1 VTTTSGTPDQ
11 PDLPDTPGPDATPE
25 QEAFVSALL
34 SGLRA
39 DDPAMPEHVVARLE
53 AALAEERRA
62 AAAAGAP
69 ALGTSALGEPA
80 AGGAEDPDEATTP
93 GLAPVTVLPQQPQQ
107 RRRPDRS
114 TRALQWLVGAAAA
127 VLVVGGV
134 GAVVRGTFS
143 TSSDSAATAAG
154 GQLLASGTAYSKDTL
169 AEQARALVA
178 EPTSVSTDGEAAAPE
193 LAPGTDGRDTSAEP
207 GTASNGLDL
216 PGCLQQLTGT
226 TGTDPLAVDRA
237 TYEGRAAVVIVLAST
252 DAPGSLDV
260 WVVAPTCRLG
270 DDAFVEFQRVAAP

>member
-11 PDLPDTPGPDATPE
+11 PDTPDTPGPDATPE
-25 QEAFVSALL
+25 QEAFVAALL
-34 SGLRA
+34 GGLAA
-39 DDPAMPEHVVARLE
+39 DDPGMPEHVVARLD

-62 AAAAGAP
+62 AAAAGASALGTP
-69 ALGTSALGEPA
+69 ALGESV

-93 GLAPVTVLPQQPQQ
+93 GFAPVTVLPQQ

-207 GTASNGLDL
+207 GSASNGLDL

-270 DDAFVEFQRVAAP
+270 DDAFVEFQRVTAP